1 MCDST
6 RDSVL
11 AKETEPTYLFPTPHY
26 FKKLRHATVAGW
38 WVWHLQGRQ
47 AGLRPR
53 GVGGAVSSLKA
64 VLRQNSL
71 FLFRRNINLFFFPKL
86 EAFSWLNEAHLL
98 ILFFFFFKLFIWLCQ
113 ILVVALRFLSSYG
126 RNSPTARGILVHWPR
141 LEPASP
147 ELEGRF
153 VTTGPLGKSP
163 PAHLMSQIQDAKWYT
178 TKMSIPLTPDLTPPQ
193 ALPQTKQWLP
203 IVDFLVGIFYSPVSK
218 GVQIILKWYAN
229 DNILL
234 FF

>member
-1 MCDST
+1 MQ
-6 RDSVL
+6 L
-11 AKETEPTYLFPTPHY
+11 
-26 FKKLRHATVAGW
+26 W
-38 WVWHLQGRQ
+38 Q
-47 AGLRPR
+47 AGESGIFRAGKQAWDPEELVVRSQVWRQSWDRTPSSFLGGISIFFFSLNLRPSADWMR
-53 GVGGAVSSLKA
+53 
-64 VLRQNSL
+64 
-71 FLFRRNINLFFFPKL
+71 PT
-86 EAFSWLNEAHLL
+86 FSF
-98 ILFFFFFKLFIWLCQ
+98 FFFFFKLFIWLCQ

-147 ELEGRF
+147 KLEGRF
-153 VTTGPLGKSP
+153 VTTGPLVKSL